1 MDDTATRQAR
11 AFRTS
16 LDIDASPEEV
26 WAALTQAEELVRWFP
41 TDAKV
46 TPGKGGTM
54 RWSWGH
60 GEDWVTRIDAWEPG
74 RLLRLVQ
81 EDARPYT
88 AEGKPLPP
96 GEVEP
101 ARIAMEFTIETHQG
115 KTRLRLVHSGFGHG
129 GAWDAEIEG
138 ISEGW
143 QAELRS
149 LRHYL
154 ARHRGRDRK
163 AARALVGTTL
173 PRATA
178 WARLLGP
185 GGFTLTPASPREGER
200 YEVVTP
206 GGRRYGGT
214 VRLNLPG
221 QTIAGTVDQLDDG
234 WFRLL
239 TWQDARGNSG
249 VWAWLATYTD
259 DDAAVREFGERSQ
272 EALERLFPERT

>member
-54 RWSWGH
+54 LWSWGH

-74 RLLRLVQ
+74 RLLRLIQ

-88 AEGKPLPP
+88 TEGKPLPP

-115 KTRLRLVHSGFGHG
+115 RTRLRLVHSGFGHG

-154 ARHRGRDRK
+154 GRHRGKDRK
-163 AARALVGTTL
+163 AGRALVGTTL

-178 WARLLGP
+178 WGRLLGP
-185 GGFTLTPASPREGER
+185 GGFALTPANPKEGER

-221 QTIAGTVDQLDDG
+221 QTIAGTVDELDDG

-259 DDAAVREFGERSQ
+259 DDAAVREFAERSQ
-272 EALERLFPERT
+272 EALERLFPERA

>member
-54 RWSWGH
+54 LWSWGH

-74 RLLRLVQ
+74 RLLRLIQ

-88 AEGKPLPP
+88 TEGKPLPP

-115 KTRLRLVHSGFGHG
+115 RTRLRLVHSGFGHG

-154 ARHRGRDRK
+154 GRHRGKDRK
-163 AARALVGTTL
+163 AGRALVGTTL

-178 WARLLGP
+178 WGRLLGP
-185 GGFTLTPASPREGER
+185 GGFALSPANPNEGER

-206 GGRRYGGT
+206 GGRRYRGT

-221 QTIAGTVDQLDDG
+221 QTIAGTVDELDDG

-259 DDAAVREFGERSQ
+259 DDAAVREFAERSQ
-272 EALERLFPERT
+272 KALERLFPERA

>member
-54 RWSWGH
+54 LWSWGH

-154 ARHRGRDRK
+154 GRHRGKDRK
-163 AARALVGTTL
+163 AGRALVGTTL

-178 WARLLGP
+178 WGRLLGP
-185 GGFTLTPASPREGER
+185 GGFTLTPANPKEGGR

-206 GGRRYGGT
+206 GGRRYGGM

-221 QTIAGTVDQLDDG
+221 QTIAGTVDELDDG

-249 VWAWLATYTD
+249 VWAWLATYTE
-259 DDAAVREFGERSQ
+259 DDAAVREFAERSQ
-272 EALERLFPERT
+272 EALERLFPERA